1 MKKKIGLIAWFLL
14 LSLLVSPLTSVRGD
28 IDDEI
33 KKANE
38 VKKMLEEQI
47 KAENAQIE
55 SFRNKQSQEEREL
68 NKIESNLNTLQAKI
82 SALALEIEKT
92 NQEYLNL
99 NTEMEKLKLSI
110 EEKEIRMKKLLQVLY
125 ENYTM
130 SFNAYLFTSKNI
142 NEIIDKA
149 VYLQYLFEADKT
161 FFRTLKEDKKDLV
174 EKQKYQVEIQMKLGS
189 EKSELDK
196 KNTEYMALEQQKNTQ
211 IADFAYKIQFHVD
224 SKNEAIRNLDAT
236 DAFIKALLKKK
247 AEEERRKR
255 LLKAPFGSGTIIWP
269 IPGTVSSPFGMR
281 LHPIFGVNRMH
292 TGVDIDGASGTP
304 IKSVTIGEVVFAGWL
319 SGYGNTVM
327 IQHDEFYSTLY
338 AHMRVIYVKEGAPVK
353 QGTVI
358 GEVGTTGWSTEPH
371 LHFEIRKDGEPINPM
386 TFLSQ

>member
-189 EKSELDK
+189 EK
-196 KNTEYMALEQQKNTQ
+196 
-211 IADFAYKIQFHVD
+211 
-224 SKNEAIRNLDAT
+224 
-236 DAFIKALLKKK
+236 
-247 AEEERRKR
+247 
-255 LLKAPFGSGTIIWP
+255 
-269 IPGTVSSPFGMR
+269 
-281 LHPIFGVNRMH
+281 
-292 TGVDIDGASGTP
+292 
-304 IKSVTIGEVVFAGWL
+304 
-319 SGYGNTVM
+319 
-327 IQHDEFYSTLY
+327 
-338 AHMRVIYVKEGAPVK
+338 
-353 QGTVI
+353 
-358 GEVGTTGWSTEPH
+358 
-371 LHFEIRKDGEPINPM
+371 
-386 TFLSQ
+386 